1 MKRIL
6 LLSTLLLSLPI
17 YASNTND
24 VSNTVTKNTITQ
36 NTATGISQIEI
47 AREWNLTEL
56 EWNQYLK
63 FMQGASG
70 RYYQKLSP
78 PEVLGIQA
86 ETNEELTHFAE
97 VAAKLEHDKLERELR
112 FNLAF
117 HQAASKLY
125 SEEPLIKP
133 FDYAPFTPIPKN

>member
-1 MKRIL
+1 MKNIL
-6 LLSTLLLSLPI
+6 LLSTLLLSLPT
-17 YASNTND
+17 YALSLND

-36 NTATGISQIEI
+36 NTSTTTSQIEI
-47 AREWNLTEL
+47 AKEWNLTEF

-63 FMQGASG
+63 FMQGPSG

-78 PEVLGIQA
+78 PEVLGIQS
-86 ETNEELTHFAE
+86 ETNDDLMHFAE

-125 SEEPLIKP
+125 FDEPLIKP
-133 FDYAPFTPIPKN
+133 FDYGPFTPILKN